1 MGAYT
6 LCPAGGHPT
15 VWRVLPGK
23 PGFHFRFFSG
33 RWLFPLPATPPDS
46 VRTRHIHGVTTYGTY
61 PWGGQTACSRNQ
73 GKRRANATVQNRWNR
88 CNLRIVKKSLV
99 ICSFPDQ
106 PVQKKQFSWFRD
118 RVVDMVMIFFGCL
131 LSTFL
136 KHACSCSQSV
146 FLYSNTFWWCYKSM
160 TWSMRLTGKTENQW
174 RAPCMETWIFEN
186 VIKKCSW
193 WTVSSSNSIK
203 LLRWRE
209 FHCLVAP
216 HQSITLF
223 VNESL

>member
-6 LCPAGGHPT
+6 LRPAGGHPT

-118 RVVDMVMIFFGCL
+118 RVVDMVMIFFGCW

-136 KHACSCSQSV
+136 KHTCSFSQSV
-146 FLYSNTFWWCYKSM
+146 FFRIRIRSGGAINRWHGACDLQ
-160 TWSMRLTGKTENQW
+160 GKPKISGAH
-174 RAPCMETWIFEN
+174 RAW
-186 VIKKCSW
+186 
-193 WTVSSSNSIK
+193 K
-203 LLRWRE
+203 LG
-209 FHCLVAP
+209 F
-216 HQSITLF
+216 SKM
-223 VNESL
+223 S